1 MAKRYIG
8 DAVVTITYHDAGDYR
23 GTVTAAHGFTWRF
36 RDLHAPATG
45 LGAGVAYDSPEA
57 YDKMASS
64 AVGFASYY
72 TTYNRGDD
80 VPDWAPPAEIADAI
94 EEATVWAMDDR
105 GEYEV
110 RRSRSGSEMSANP
123 RRPPKQWMRDC
134 VAGASKSAR
143 NPGAV
148 CGALWYHKM
157 SPAQR
162 RAALRREGKDAAA
175 LANPSTGATIA
186 WVAGTV
192 AVLGIGYLLLRPKP
206 AAASTAQQPALPPVP
221 NTPQQP
227 QAPQQPPVPPN
238 TFPPLGPPAGCNI
251 NMVSFTAWA
260 ASQGLVPLY
269 VPTAGPP
276 PAYTGLPGYSTQL
289 QYTLRTKVVVMTA
302 DNRFWVYYAG
312 DDSPHEAFALVQQYC
327 ATAIQGPI
335 FQFAHGVPSRMEWVT

>member
-8 DAVVTITYHDAGDYR
+8 DAVVTITYHDEGDYR
-23 GTVTAAHGFTWRF
+23 GTVSVKGYRWRF
-36 RDLHAPATG
+36 DQLRAPAVG
-45 LGAGVAYDSPEA
+45 LGSGVAYDSPIA
-57 YDKMASS
+57 YDKMAAA
-64 AVGFASYY
+64 AVSFGAYEH
-72 TTYNRGDD
+72 D
-80 VPDWAPPAEIADAI
+80 VIADA
-94 EEATVWAMDDR
+94 TGWAMDDR
-105 GEYEV
+105 GEYAV
-110 RRSRSGSEMSANP
+110 RRSPRGKERYRMQSNP
-123 RRPPKQWMRDC
+123 RRPPKKWMRDC

-143 NPGAV
+143 DPGAV

-162 RAALRREGKDAAA
+162 RAALQKEGKDDAAA

-221 NTPQQP
+221 NTTPQQP
-227 QAPQQPPVPPN
+227 QAPQQPPIPPN